1 MTNDNHFIMNK
12 KCIFSKFLM
21 FSMALYAIS
30 SCDPSAQDGDD
41 GLMFPDGSV
50 SYDDRLILGGTLTLR
65 IYEKGLISP
74 EIFVGGQKMDA
85 EFKVTDDSSAESPVT
100 EISIDF
106 PEAVTDE
113 MQPGIDGNI
122 CHIRLRTGIEGEEGI
137 AEEIIAEVRLYE
149 KISEFIEDIT
159 TGVPHTADI
168 GGACCLYLD
177 PEQEIEYSAHD
188 GCYEIPMKIAG
199 EVPVRLCFFD
209 NDDNALRHVYM
220 RQVMSI
226 SEDYV
231 YAELEFPTSL
241 DTLYTD
247 FQTSV
252 GKAYQSFGMEYRNVL
267 MRVSDGKLLTMPEN
281 SYADGIEHY
290 SHLSHCISDNEFFFS
305 ENITRNDGQ
314 MPRIRLYEING
325 DSINEIDQYHP
336 GEYPED
342 AGSFYWTA
350 NENGIIISGS
360 DYFSFEEMRLNGGLY
375 YEKDDGQGH
384 KYNEKLEYA
393 YYILEPFVAADGK
406 FYTVLGYRNYV
417 TGTYYVTPRLYRM
430 DKDAIFTPVTD
441 LGEETENL
449 VEHHA
454 FNVTYNGNT
463 YVFHDGGYCTIA
475 ADGEV
480 VSESGGTEIRISG
493 LSSKSKEYWPYNT
506 AGFYYLPED
515 GSYYHVLSLENPASE
530 AISLDVSSSY
540 WYQDVMGDTA
550 VFMEFNGAENSR
562 CKIVTGN
569 TVKYDLTLD
578 RLDSSPGRSNWTVVG
593 GSSIRQET
601 ALSMK

>member
-1 MTNDNHFIMNK
+1 MK
-12 KCIFSKFLM
+12 KKYIFSKFLLL
-21 FSMALYAIS
+21 SMALYAMS
-30 SCDPSAQDGDD
+30 SCDPAEHD
-41 GLMFPDGSV
+41 GLMFPDGCV
-50 SYDDRLILGGTLTLR
+50 SYDDRLILGNTLTLR
-65 IYEKGLISP
+65 IYEKSLVSP

-85 EFKVTDDSSAESPVT
+85 EFKVTDDPSAESPVT
-100 EISIDF
+100 EISMDF
-106 PEAVTDE
+106 PVDITDK
-113 MQPGIDGNI
+113 MQSGMDGNI

-137 AEEIIAEVRLYE
+137 AEEIIAEVRLYR
-149 KISEFIEDIT
+149 KTTEFIEDIHL
-159 TGVPHTADI
+159 GEPRTADM

-177 PEQEIEYSAHD
+177 PEKEMESAS
-188 GCYEIPMKIAG
+188 YEVPMKIAG
-199 EVPVRLCFFD
+199 EKPERLVFLD
-209 NDDNALRHVYM
+209 EEGGALRHVYM
-220 RQVMSI
+220 QQVMSI

-231 YAELEFPTSL
+231 YAELEFPVSL
-241 DTLYTD
+241 DTVYTD
-247 FQTSV
+247 YQTSI
-252 GKAYQSFGMEYRNVL
+252 GNAYQSFGMEYRNVL
-267 MRVSDGKLLTMPEN
+267 IRVPDGKLLTMPEN
-281 SYADGIEHY
+281 PYADGIEHY
-290 SHLSHCISDNEFFFS
+290 SHSSQCISDNEFFFS
-305 ENITRNDGQ
+305 ENVTRSGGQ

-325 DSINEIDQYHP
+325 DSISETDQYHP

-360 DYFSFEEMRLNGGLY
+360 DYFSFGEMRLNGGLY

-430 DKDAIFTPVTD
+430 DEDAIFTPVTD

-463 YVFHDGGYCTIA
+463 YVFHEGGYCTIA

-480 VSESGGTEIRISG
+480 SKTDTTGIRISG
-493 LSSKSKEYWPYNT
+493 LYTKSKEYWPYNT

-515 GSYYHVLSLENPASE
+515 DPNYHVLSLEHPASE

-550 VFMEFNGAENSR
+550 VFMEFNGSENSR
-562 CKIVTGN
+562 CKIVSGN

-593 GSSIRQET
+593 GSSIRKQT
-601 ALSMK
+601 P

>member
-1 MTNDNHFIMNK
+1 MKK
-12 KCIFSKFLM
+12 KCIFSKFLL
-21 FSMALYAIS
+21 FSMALYAMS
-30 SCDPSAQDGDD
+30 SCDPAEHD

-50 SYDDRLILGGTLTLR
+50 SYDDRLILGNTLTLR
-65 IYEKGLISP
+65 IYEKSLISP
-74 EIFVGGQKMDA
+74 EIFVGGQKMNA
-85 EFKVTDDSSAESPVT
+85 EFKVTDDPSAESPVT

-106 PEAVTDE
+106 PDDITDE
-113 MQPGIDGNI
+113 MQSGMDGNI

-137 AEEIIAEVRLYE
+137 AEEIIAEVRLYR
-149 KISEFIEDIT
+149 KTTEFIEDIHL
-159 TGVPHTADI
+159 GEPRTADL
-168 GGACCLYLD
+168 GGTCCLYLD
-177 PEQEIEYSAHD
+177 PEKEMESAR
-188 GCYEIPMKIAG
+188 YEVPMKIAG
-199 EVPVRLCFFD
+199 EKPARLVFLD
-209 NDDNALRHVYM
+209 EEGDALRHVYM
-220 RQVMSI
+220 QQVMAI

-231 YAELEFPTSL
+231 YAELEFPVSL

-247 FQTSV
+247 YQTSI
-252 GKAYQSFGMEYRNVL
+252 GNAYQSFGMEYRNVL
-267 MRVSDGKLLTMPEN
+267 IRVSDGKLLTMPEN
-281 SYADGIEHY
+281 PYADGIEHY
-290 SHLSHCISDNEFFFS
+290 SHSSQCISDNEFFFS
-305 ENITRNDGQ
+305 EDVTRSGGQ

-325 DSINEIDQYHP
+325 DSISETDQYHP

-360 DYFSFEEMRLNGGLY
+360 DYFSFGEMRLNGGLY

-430 DKDAIFTPVTD
+430 DEDAIFTPVTD

-463 YVFHDGGYCTIA
+463 YVFHEGGYCTIA

-480 VSESGGTEIRISG
+480 SKTDNTGIRTSG
-493 LSSKSKEYWPYNT
+493 LYTKSKEYWPYNT

-515 GSYYHVLSLENPASE
+515 DPNYHVLSLEHPASE

-550 VFMEFNGAENSR
+550 VFMEFNGSENSR
-562 CKIVTGN
+562 CKIVSGN

-593 GSSIRQET
+593 GSSIRKQIP
-601 ALSMK
+601 